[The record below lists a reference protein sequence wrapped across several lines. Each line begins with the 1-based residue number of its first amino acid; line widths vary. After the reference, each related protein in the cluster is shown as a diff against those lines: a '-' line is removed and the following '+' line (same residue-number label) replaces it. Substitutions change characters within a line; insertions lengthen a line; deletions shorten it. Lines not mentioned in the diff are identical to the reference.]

1 MLKMSKSF
9 IDLVLK
15 ESASNVIIFED
26 GYALK
31 QHKVVIKD
39 DNKILSTHVQKKLI
53 DSKLNIIESSDV
65 FLTQLET
72 PKEVTLYA
80 IKKAKNFNCT
90 TILNPAPA
98 SEITDDNFQYFDFFT
113 PNETEAS
120 FYYGQSIKNEEDCKK
135 AGSFF
140 LDKGIKNIIITLGE
154 NGCYFK
160 NNKEEFIVP
169 ASNLKKPVVDTTGA
183 GDAFNGALSVAISQN
198 KNYKEAIELANL
210 VAGLSVT
217 REGAAN
223 SMPYKKELF

>member
-1 MLKMSKSF
+1 MVISENESTGAAGILINEKTGQNAINVVPGAAGT
-9 IDLVLK
+9 ID
-15 ESASNVIIFED
+15 E
-26 GYALK
+26 
-31 QHKVVIKD
+31 
-39 DNKILSTHVQKKLI
+39 KLI
-53 DSKLNIIESSDV
+53 DSKLNIIESSNV

-135 AGSFF
+135 AGNFF

-198 KNYKEAIELANL
+198 KNYKEAIEFANL
-210 VAGLSVT
+210 VAGVSVT

-223 SMPYKKELF
+223 SMPYKEELL

>member
-1 MLKMSKSF
+1 MC
-9 IDLVLK
+9 IRDR
-15 ESASNVIIFED
+15 
-26 GYALK
+26 
-31 QHKVVIKD
+31 
-39 DNKILSTHVQKKLI
+39 KLI
-53 DSKLNIIESSDV
+53 DSKLNIIESSHV

-135 AGSFF
+135 AGNFF

-198 KNYKEAIELANL
+198 KNYKEAIEFANL
-210 VAGLSVT
+210 VAGVSVT

-223 SMPYKKELF
+223 SMPYIEELL